1 MLHTG
6 NRAAVISLGIGDGVG
21 IRVGTVVVK
30 VRYGILLG
38 ADEVGIQHHI
48 SCDGGVDIKGNESL
62 SGPFHPAAVPGAAHG
77 HFYIFQVIRVD
88 FLAVRNFKNFGIT
101 AQSDVHMD
109 LSCLLR
115 SGPLGVNNTVTG
127 GHGGQLRRGLGAGL
141 AGGRGVP
148 ALELVVGIHSDRSFG
163 GVTVVTGQGCLIL
176 DTLRLGRCVYV
187 VVLEVV
193 AFARIIEIG
202 SVETLPVA
210 IWVLTKLFV
219 IIASCNSVSVEA
231 LQDKEIVVIIGI
243 VEVMP

>member
-1 MLHTG
+1 MQHTG
-6 NRAAVISLGIGDGVG
+6 DCATVISLGIGDSAGAAVG
-21 IRVGTVVVK
+21 IIG
-30 VRYGILLG
+30 YGALIG
-38 ADEVGIQHHI
+38 ADEVGIQYHV
-48 SCDGGVDIKGNESL
+48 SCNGGIDIKGHKRFSVVL
-62 SGPFHPAAVPGAAHG
+62 HPAAVPGAALG
-77 HFYIFQVIRVD
+77 RFYTFQVFRVD
-88 FLAVRNFKNFGIT
+88 FLAVQNCKCFGIT

-115 SGPLGVNNTVTG
+115 RGPLGVNHTVTG
-127 GHGGQLRRGLGAGL
+127 GHGGQLRRGLGTGL

-148 ALELVVGIHSDRSFG
+148 ALEHIVGIHSVRSFG
-163 GVTVVTGQGCLIL
+163 GVIVVTGQGCLIL
-176 DTLRLGRCVYV
+176 YTRRLGRCVYV

-202 SVETLPVA
+202 SGVTIPVA
-210 IWVLTKLFV
+210 TWVLTKFTV